1 MAAALDDMMGIM
13 GMMDIKV
20 KEENAA
26 QVTNDLVDNIKDKQ
40 RQDGMLGSKSD
51 SMVALTERKI
61 RQVSFYIIDVNL
73 MGETQIPLGAKPR

>member
-13 GMMDIKV
+13 GMTDIKE

-26 QVTNDLVDNIKDKQ
+26 LVTNDLVDNIKDKQ

-51 SMVALTERKI
+51 SMVVAL
-61 RQVSFYIIDVNL
+61 
-73 MGETQIPLGAKPR
+73 

>member
-1 MAAALDDMMGIM
+1 MKFLRMAAALDDMMGIM

-61 RQVSFYIIDVNL
+61 RQVSYFII
-73 MGETQIPLGAKPR
+73 A